1 MLVLVG
7 SRTQF
12 STSEPSSLAGSWD
25 NDTRKEAAKQ
35 VDSPVWLPE
44 ERHKSRTADGKFSRG
59 AKHSGRSVSYGVH
72 ASLLCVARPASPAAE
87 GAPVI
92 SRLFFQ
98 LPFQFCESSSMV
110 PNCSVDLVLYSE
122 LVILGKLLAFCKL
135 RFLQL

>member
-7 SRTQF
+7 SRIQL

-25 NDTRKEAAKQ
+25 NDTQKEAAKQ
-35 VDSPVWLPE
+35 VDSPIWLPE
-44 ERHKSRTADGKFSRG
+44 ERHKSRTADGKFSRS
-59 AKHSGRSVSYGVH
+59 AKHSGQSVN
-72 ASLLCVARPASPAAE
+72 CVALPAIPAAE

-98 LPFQFCESSSMV
+98 LLFQFCESSSMV
-110 PNCSVDLVLYSE
+110 PNCSVDLLLYSE